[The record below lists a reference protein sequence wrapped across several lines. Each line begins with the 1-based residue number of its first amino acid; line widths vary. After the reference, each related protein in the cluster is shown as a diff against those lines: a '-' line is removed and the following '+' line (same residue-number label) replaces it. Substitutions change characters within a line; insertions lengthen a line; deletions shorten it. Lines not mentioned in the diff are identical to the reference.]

1 MKTSLLIII
10 CLSLG
15 ALNSSAAS
23 ASDNFRFDQTIAIY
37 HMVETGG
44 VIYVRPD
51 EYDENQGFIKIYEA
65 LDQYL
70 ADLQQRKSTAF
81 SPPNEQLLKS
91 ELILVNGEFDKK
103 YLLKEGWLGDG
114 ENWVPMANSDYQ
126 ILWDFLD
133 ERKNLPGSTTAA
145 EELANFTARLQA
157 ATDPTDIPAFDVQFG
172 KSQKANLQA
181 TAASEDAEADKTEP
195 QDRKSADDLPNDFS
209 LPGSGPI
216 PATEK
221 TPVEATPTSTSA
233 AAAAEHSPTKQA
245 AVLQRGDDP
254 SGPSAQ
260 HQNAERAF
268 ALQNWQL
275 ITLIS
280 LVTGL
285 LMLFIRRLR

>member
-10 CLSLG
+10 CLFLG
-15 ALNSSAAS
+15 ALNSSAAF

-37 HMVETGG
+37 HMVEAGG
-44 VIYVRPD
+44 IIYVRPD

-70 ADLQQRKSTAF
+70 ADLQQTQSTAF
-81 SPPNEQLLKS
+81 SPPDEQPLKS

-114 ENWVPMANSDYQ
+114 ENWVPMDRSDYQ
-126 ILWDFLD
+126 ILWDLID
-133 ERKNLPGSTTAA
+133 GRRNLPGSATAA
-145 EELANFTARLQA
+145 DELAEFTARLQA

-172 KSQKANLQA
+172 KSQKTNLQA
-181 TAASEDAEADKTEP
+181 TTTSENAGTDKMEP
-195 QDRKSADDLPNDFS
+195 KERKGTDDLPNNFS
-209 LPGSGPI
+209 LPGSGQI

-245 AVLQRGDDP
+245 AAPQQGDDP
-254 SGPSAQ
+254 SGPYPH
-260 HQNAERAF
+260 HQNAEKAF
-268 ALQNWQL
+268 ALQNWQV
-275 ITLIS
+275 IALIS
-280 LVTGL
+280 LATGL
-285 LMLFIRRLR
+285 LMLFLRRQS